1 MTLQAKLDAIKHGAM
16 SRIPADKLAVMQAA
30 TDTLRG
36 SGILDRLIAVGSKL
50 PPFALTNQNGAQIR
64 SEDLLARGAVVLTV
78 FRGHW

>member
-1 MTLQAKLDAIKHGAM
+1 MTLQAKLDAIKQGAM
-16 SRIPADKLAVMQAA
+16 ARIPAEKLAVMQAA
-30 TDTLRG
+30 TDKLRS